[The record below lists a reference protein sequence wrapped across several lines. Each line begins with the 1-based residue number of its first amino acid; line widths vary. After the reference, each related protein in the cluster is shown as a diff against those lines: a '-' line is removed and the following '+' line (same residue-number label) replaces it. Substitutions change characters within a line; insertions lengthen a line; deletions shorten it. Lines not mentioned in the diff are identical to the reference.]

1 MSVQGTAVD
10 GHPSGDA
17 ASLRRLWSAPSD
29 GDVLASR
36 RTART
41 DFYTIS
47 IVPGTGHLRAG
58 RYSEAIGTVQE
69 LAERLGV
76 DGWLTYDHTHFARV
90 AMHRTSASPTTIL
103 PTPTST
109 SDHQVR

>member
-1 MSVQGTAVD
+1 VSKHGTAVGD
-10 GHPSGDA
+10 RPSGEGGSA
-17 ASLRRLWSAPSD
+17 RGFRSAPND

-36 RTART
+36 RTARA

-47 IVPGTGHLRAG
+47 IVPGTEYMRAG
-58 RYSEAIGTVQE
+58 GHSEAIGRVQE

-76 DGWLTYDHTHFARV
+76 DGWFTYDHTHFARV
-90 AMHRTSASPTTIL
+90 AVHRTNASPTTFLSSI
-103 PTPTST
+103 TSA

>member
-10 GHPSGDA
+10 DHPSGDA
-17 ASLRRLWSAPSD
+17 ASLRRFWSAPSD

-36 RTART
+36 RTARA

-47 IVPGTGHLRAG
+47 IVPDTGHLRAG
-58 RYSEAIGTVQE
+58 RYSEAVGRVRE

-76 DGWLTYDHTHFARV
+76 DGWLTYDHTHFVRIAI
-90 AMHRTSASPTTIL
+90 HRTGASPPTIL
-103 PTPTST
+103 PTLTST
-109 SDHQVR
+109 SNYQVK